1 MVEVV
6 EVVGGLVR
14 GRGGAGDERRRRL
27 LFAGEMIDRG
37 ELGRAGDEGGARER
51 ATLGRVEQTGGL
63 AVSDDRRVRGA
74 DRPVERLGR
83 VGPAVGGGCVAGLF
97 GAAAE
102 LVGALAGG
110 GGELLQRGSLLA
122 LGQRGGRG
130 AVGARERRLGAGL
143 GRRQVVG
150 RGVVALVGALAAGGQ
165 GDAGGAG
172 AAEDEQA
179 ATRDLEHAATLLM
192 QMSAKPA
199 SREALTAHGERVSAC
214 RRCPRLVAW
223 REACAAD
230 PPRRYRGED
239 YWARPLPGFGDPAAR
254 LVVVGLAPA
263 AHGGNRTG
271 RMFTGDRSGEWLYG
285 ALHRAGYANQPSF
298 ERRGDGLRLT
308 RRLRH
313 RRRPL
318 RAAGQQ
324 AHAGRARQLPA
335 VAGAPSWSCS
345 ARRGC
350 CSRSARSPGTAP
362 CARCAR
368 SAHEVP
374 RPKPRFGH
382 GAEAQ
387 RRPVSRCSAA
397 TTRRQQNTFTGK
409 LTAPM
414 LDDVFARAR
423 ELGGQ
428 VALTAPILGGDVPA
442 QRPQRAHP
450 AADPRGA
457 GARRRAARR
466 DPERRR
472 ARGDRVRA
480 RRAHR
485 RPRRLHR
492 PLAASR

>member
-1 MVEVV
+1 
-6 EVVGGLVR
+6 
-14 GRGGAGDERRRRL
+14 
-27 LFAGEMIDRG
+27 MIDRG

-83 VGPAVGGGCVAGLF
+83 VGPAVGGGRVAGLF

-150 RGVVALVGALAAGGQ
+150 RGVVALVGRLAAGGQ

-263 AHGGNRTG
+263 AHGANRTG

-298 ERRGDGLRLT
+298 ERRDDGLRLT
-308 RRLRH
+308 DAWITAVVRCAPPANKPTTAERD
-313 RRRPL
+313 
-318 RAAGQQ
+318 AC
-324 AHAGRARQLPA
+324 LPWLEA
-335 VAGAPSWSCS
+335 ELELLGS
-345 ARRGC
+345 ARV
-350 CSRSARSPGTAP
+350 CSRSARSRGTAP
-362 CARCAR
+362 CAPSSR
-368 SAHEVP
+368 SATRCRGRSRASATAP
-374 RPKPRFGH
+374 RPSSARIG
-382 GAEAQ
+382 
-387 RRPVSRCSAA
+387 CSAP
-397 TTRRQQNTFTGK
+397 TTRPSRT
-409 LTAPM
+409 
-414 LDDVFARAR
+414 RS
-423 ELGGQ
+423 
-428 VALTAPILGGDVPA
+428 PA
-442 QRPQRAHP
+442 
-450 AADPRGA
+450 
-457 GARRRAARR
+457 
-466 DPERRR
+466 
-472 ARGDRVRA
+472 
-480 RRAHR
+480 
-485 RPRRLHR
+485 
-492 PLAASR
+492 S